1 MASHPPRPKQPC
13 GGPDKG
19 AAPISP
25 PVTPTTGTGEQRPLL
40 RVLASA
46 GRTHRR
52 EVADEIRRALNQLQA
67 PMGQARPQGAGP
79 PPIVQCLDVCL
90 WGLAKT
96 RVAEACGAVLRS
108 GAAQDLAEV
117 TGDQGELILLLPLQ
131 LIGVGVGGAL

>member
-1 MASHPPRPKQPC
+1 MPGDHFCGVTGIPSTVDLINPDHLLPCFGDRAIQVASHPPRPKQPC

-52 EVADEIRRALNQLQA
+52 EVADEIRRARNQLQA

-90 WGLAKT
+90 
-96 RVAEACGAVLRS
+96 
-108 GAAQDLAEV
+108 
-117 TGDQGELILLLPLQ
+117 
-131 LIGVGVGGAL
+131 